1 MNVTLQPFSP
11 DNQEFLFRLYS
22 STREHEISALGWPSA
37 QQEAFLRMQ
46 FNSQQRW
53 YETAYPGADHQLI
66 LIDDQPAGRILVL
79 RDSKTYTLVDIA
91 LLTQHRNTGI
101 GTQLLRQLI
110 AEADK
115 ACVPL
120 RLHVLKSNPACR
132 LYERL
137 GFAKTGEDGIY
148 YEMEKKTALGP

>member
-1 MNVTLQPFSP
+1 MNITLQPFPP
-11 DNQEFLFRLYS
+11 DHQDFLFQLYA
-22 STREHEISALGWPSA
+22 STREHEISALGWPPA

-46 FNSQQRW
+46 FNAQQRW
-53 YETAYPGADHQLI
+53 YEMAYGKADHQLI

-79 RDSKTYTLVDIA
+79 RDSKAYTLVDIA
-91 LLTQHRNTGI
+91 LLAQHRNAGI
-101 GTQLLRQLI
+101 GTELVRQLI

-115 ACVPL
+115 AGVPL

-137 GFAKTGEDGIY
+137 GFVKTGEDGMY
-148 YEMEKKTALGP
+148 YEMEKKTALGS